1 MNTLPVWLLFA
12 RSTAFDRLE
21 DLLTRRFPA
30 EAALA
35 TNGVTR
41 RAIKVSPRISERILR
56 KQERDDTIVSLKGF
70 PLPLQAR
77 LSAKASYLSVQIFDK
92 RRKSL

>member
-1 MNTLPVWLLFA
+1 MNTLPVWLVFA

-21 DLLTRRFPA
+21 DLLTRRSPA

-41 RAIKVSPRISERILR
+41 RAIKVSPRISERVLR
-56 KQERDDTIVSLKGF
+56 KRERDDTIVGF
-70 PLPLQAR
+70 KELPFA
-77 LSAKASYLSVQIFDK
+77 VTCPG
-92 RRKSL
+92 